1 MRKLMWLELKKVKM
15 AVYVRGALLSNLI
28 LMGII
33 ASVVFTSIPE
43 LDIDSRSYVFLFSM
57 VDSLVKSIFI
67 VFSAVLL
74 SKFVIDEYKNKT
86 MMLMFMYPI
95 NRKKLMIS
103 KLLIVMSFTFA
114 AIVLSNAFLDVFI
127 VILNKFVGLS
137 NESLTPA
144 LISGA
149 ALNAL
154 VSGITSMGMGLIPLF
169 FGMRKKSVPA
179 TIVSSVILISIIGSG
194 SNGFTLSSI
203 IYIPIT
209 LSIIGCIIAYSTFRN
224 IENID
229 LAD

>member
-1 MRKLMWLELKKVKM
+1 MWLELKKVKM

-127 VILNKFVGLS
+127 VFLNKFVGLS

>member
-1 MRKLMWLELKKVKM
+1 MWLELKKVKM